1 MTVFTNIFG
10 GNNILP
16 SGVSYAAVTLSQAI
30 TIFSWPTETSSNTN
44 ILAGIM
50 DVTSPN
56 AAYKIQ
62 MPDATQVSTGQA
74 VLFTNISGTAYIVT
88 NSAGATLLTVAAGT
102 TWQLYLT
109 NNTTSAGSWQAFQFG
124 AQISAQN
131 AAALAGTG
139 IIALGSLLSQS
150 MPMLS
155 YSSNHTITVPDRALT
170 FLWTGGVG
178 VFTLPL
184 ASTAGDNWFIQVKN
198 AGSGTVTVATTGANT
213 IDTQSTVV
221 LQPLDSCIV
230 MTNGIDYYTL
240 GLGKSAVF
248 AFDYTTINVYGSGD
262 YILGGAELNRV
273 AYEFTSTPLPGLTGN
288 RVIIVPNTV
297 QQYWVTNNTTG
308 AYTLTVKTAT
318 SPGVVVA
325 QSSSA
330 ILYCNGNQVV
340 AADTGGISVPIPI
353 SQGGT
358 GAITAGGALI
368 NLGLDPVNG
377 GTF

>member
-88 NSAGATLLTVAAGT
+88 NSAGTTLLTVAAGT

-109 NNTTSAGSWQAFQFG
+109 SNTTSAGNWQAFQFG
-124 AQISAQN
+124 AQVSAQN

-155 YSSNHTITVPDRALT
+155 YAANHTITVPDRALT

-184 ASTAGDNWFIQVKN
+184 ASTAGDNWFVQIKN
-198 AGSGTVTVATTGANT
+198 GGSGTVTILPVGANT
-213 IDTQSTVV
+213 IDTQATVV

-230 MTNGIDYYTL
+230 MTNGIDFYTL
-240 GLGKSAVF
+240 GLGKSAIF
-248 AFDYTTINVYGSGD
+248 AFDYTTVNVAGTGTYT
-262 YILGGAELNRV
+262 LTGAELNRV
-273 AYEFTSTPLPGLTGN
+273 AYEFTGVLTGN
-288 RVIIVPNTV
+288 RTVIVPNTV
-297 QQYWVTNNTTG
+297 QQYWVTNSTTG
-308 AYTLTVKTAT
+308 AYSLTIKTAT
-318 SPGVVVA
+318 TSGVA
-325 QSSSA
+325 ITQLSSS

-358 GAITAGGALI
+358 GAINAAGALI
-368 NLGLDPVNG
+368 NLGLDPING

>member
-56 AAYKIQ
+56 ATYKIQ

-88 NSAGATLLTVAAGT
+88 NSAGTTLLTVAAGT

-139 IIALGSLLSQS
+139 IIALGSLLSQA
-150 MPMLS
+150 MPITS
-155 YSSNHTITVPDRALT
+155 YSSNYTITVPDRAVT

-178 VFTLPL
+178 TFTLPL

-198 AGSGTVTVATTGANT
+198 AGSGTITVAATGANT
-213 IDTQSTVV
+213 IDTQATVV

-230 MTNGIDYYTL
+230 LTNGTNYYTL
-240 GLGKSAVF
+240 GLGKSAIF
-248 AFDYTTINVYGSGD
+248 AFDYTTVNVAGTGAYT
-262 YILGGAELNRV
+262 LTGAELNRV
-273 AYEFTSTPLPGLTGN
+273 AYNFTGVLTGN
-288 RVIIVPNTV
+288 RTVIVPNTV
-297 QQYWVTNNTTG
+297 QQYWVTNSTTG
-308 AYTLTVKTAT
+308 AYSLTIKTAST
-318 SPGVVVA
+318 SGVAVS
-325 QSSSA
+325 QTSSA
-330 ILYCNGNQVV
+330 ILYSNGTQVV
-340 AADTGGISVPIPI
+340 AADTGGISIPIPI
-353 SQGGT
+353 AQGGT

-368 NLGLDPVNG
+368 NLGLDPING
-377 GTF
+377 GAF

>member
-56 AAYKIQ
+56 ATYKIQ

-88 NSAGATLLTVAAGT
+88 NSAGTTLLTVAAGT

-139 IIALGSLLSQS
+139 IIALGSLLSQA
-150 MPMLS
+150 MPIVS
-155 YSSNHTITVPDRALT
+155 YSTNLTITVPDRALT

-178 VFTLPL
+178 TFTLPL

-198 AGSGTVTVATTGANT
+198 AGSGTITVAATGANT
-213 IDTQSTVV
+213 IDTQATVV

-230 MTNGIDYYTL
+230 LTNGTNYYTL
-240 GLGKSAVF
+240 GLGKSAIF
-248 AFDYTTINVYGSGD
+248 AFDYTTVNVAGTGAYT
-262 YILGGAELNRV
+262 LTGAELNRV
-273 AYEFTSTPLPGLTGN
+273 AYNFTGVLTGN
-288 RVIIVPNTV
+288 RTVIVPNTV
-297 QQYWVTNNTTG
+297 QQYWVTNSTTG
-308 AYTLTVKTAT
+308 AYSLTIKTAST
-318 SPGVVVA
+318 SGVAVS
-325 QSSSA
+325 QTSSA
-330 ILYCNGNQVV
+330 ILYSNGTQVV
-340 AADTGGISVPIPI
+340 AADTGGISIPIPI
-353 SQGGT
+353 AQGGT

-368 NLGLDPVNG
+368 NLGLDPING
-377 GTF
+377 GAF